1 MLTFLQTS
9 GLICFGGKAMLIFYS
24 SVADVKTRAG
34 VAIFTNW
41 IHFFSQ
47 RPQRKL
53 IMQATDY
60 SKFSMCRQREKP
72 PVLLIFTTWFLGN
85 ANFKYLINPECLNS
99 GYFNVWFFKCAIPGR
114 FFIYFNPFQAI
125 YTFAY

>member
-47 RPQRKL
+47 RPQRK
-53 IMQATDY
+53 IMMQATDY
-60 SKFSMCRQREKP
+60 LKFSMCRQSEKP
-72 PVLLIFTTWFLGN
+72 PVLLIFTTWFRGN

-99 GYFNVWFFKCAIPGR
+99 GYFNVWFFKCAISG
-114 FFIYFNPFQAI
+114 FFLIYFNPFHAF
-125 YTFAY
+125 YTFAN

>member
-1 MLTFLQTS
+1 
-9 GLICFGGKAMLIFYS
+9 MLIFYS

-53 IMQATDY
+53 TGHRLL
-60 SKFSMCRQREKP
+60 KVLHVPTERE
-72 PVLLIFTTWFLGN
+72 TAST
-85 ANFKYLINPECLNS
+85 LN
-99 GYFNVWFFKCAIPGR
+99 
-114 FFIYFNPFQAI
+114 IYHMVSR
-125 YTFAY
+125 

>member
-1 MLTFLQTS
+1 
-9 GLICFGGKAMLIFYS
+9 MLIFYS

-47 RPQRKL
+47 RPQKKL

-60 SKFSMCRQREKP
+60 LKFSMCRQSEKP
-72 PVLLIFTTWFLGN
+72 PVLLIFTTWFRGK
-85 ANFKYLINPECLNS
+85 ANFKYFNKPECLKS
-99 GYFNVWFFKCAIPGR
+99 GYFNEWFFKCAISG
-114 FFIYFNPFQAI
+114 FFLIYFHPFHAF